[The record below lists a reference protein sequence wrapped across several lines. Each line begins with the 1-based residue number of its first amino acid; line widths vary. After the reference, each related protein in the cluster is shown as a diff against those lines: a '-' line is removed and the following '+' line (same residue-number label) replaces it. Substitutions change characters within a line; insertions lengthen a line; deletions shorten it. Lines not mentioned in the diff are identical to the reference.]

1 MPTSDFAAIPPPPT
15 PVEADDAVYAAK
27 LAALR
32 AAVKV
37 GEDDIKAG
45 RYQTFESAGA
55 LRRYLQDL
63 ADTAISAAA
72 ERKKTA

>member
-15 PVEADDAVYAAK
+15 AVEADDAVYAAK

-37 GEDDIKAG
+37 GDDDIKAG
-45 RYQTFESAGA
+45 RYQTFESAES

-63 ADTAISAAA
+63 VDATMLAAA

>member
-1 MPTSDFAAIPPPPT
+1 MPTSDFAAIPPQPT

-37 GEDDIKAG
+37 GDDDIKAG
-45 RYQTFESAGA
+45 RYQTFESA
-55 LRRYLQDL
+55 
-63 ADTAISAAA
+63 ADIKRFVDELTESVLA
-72 ERKKTA
+72 ERKIKKAS